1 MNPLTIVASNRDRLK
16 LDDNASQ
23 WFLKSIQWQDYRDF
37 ELLIVDS
44 NSDNYEELKS
54 YFESSKE
61 LIPMRIIQ
69 HKMDLFSRSELN
81 NVGIRNAKGEFI
93 ACTDV
98 DMLFDKRFLST
109 VMNVARKG
117 YLIDSR
123 TMRWKQPLADK
134 IYKEEINPY
143 NNINSCKHGRILKR
157 TSAGGFQCMHIN
169 DWNKIN
175 GFDERYRVW
184 GSEDQDLLRRTQ
196 MAGIKA
202 IWLGE
207 SKDSIML
214 FHQPHAKKDIK
225 YDLEWQE
232 KNKKFLNNII
242 DYRSNLG
249 VGWGGKD

>member
-1 MNPLTIVASNRDRLK
+1 MKLTVVASNRDRLK
-16 LDDNASQ
+16 LDDNAGK
-23 WFLKSIQWQDYRDF
+23 WFLKSIQWQDYTDF
-37 ELLIVDS
+37 ELLIADS
-44 NSDNYEELKS
+44 NSKNYEELKN

-61 LIPMRIIQ
+61 KIPMRIVQ

-81 NVGIRNAKGEFI
+81 NVGIRNARGEFM

-98 DMLFDKRFLST
+98 DMLFDRNFLST
-109 VMNVARKG
+109 VMNVAQNNC
-117 YLIDSR
+117 LIDSR
-123 TMRWKQPLADK
+123 TMRWKQILVDK
-134 IYKEEINPY
+134 IYNGEIDPY
-143 NNINSCKHGRILKR
+143 NNIKSCRLGRILKR

-184 GSEDQDLLRRTQ
+184 GSEDQDLLKRVQ
-196 MAGIKA
+196 MAGIKT

-207 SKDSIML
+207 SRDSIML

-232 KNKKFLNNII
+232 KNKKFLNNIT
-242 DYRSNLG
+242 DYRAN
-249 VGWGGKD
+249 VNKGWGGKE